1 MRMCNLMQKVGGAA
15 ASWALL
21 RIINVQNVQKMKDG
35 NNNGV
40 SWYEA
45 DARVCEGP
53 RASRGSPQEA
63 KVRCK
68 DA

>member
-1 MRMCNLMQKVGGAA
+1 MRMCNFIQKVGGAA
-15 ASWALL
+15 ASWALF

-35 NNNGV
+35 NSGV

-53 RASRGSPQEA
+53 RTSRGSPQEA

-68 DA
+68 DT